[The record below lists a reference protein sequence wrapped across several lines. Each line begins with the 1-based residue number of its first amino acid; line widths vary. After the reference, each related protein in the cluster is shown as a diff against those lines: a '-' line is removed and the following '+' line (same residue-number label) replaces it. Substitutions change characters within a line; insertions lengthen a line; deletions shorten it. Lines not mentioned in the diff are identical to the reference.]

1 MPDFAYTALASTGL
15 SSNGTITA
23 GSEREAALMLD
34 AKGLFPTTIT
44 AAKVA
49 GSSKFSFGGG
59 VSGRQLVTMYSQL
72 ADLLHSGVPLLRSLE
87 LLEKQST
94 NKKLQSVLRDV
105 RMEVAEGTGLA
116 QAMARHPKVFS
127 ELVVS
132 MVRAGQEGGFLEDVL
147 KRTATFVEHQ
157 EDLKSKVIGALAY
170 PVFLMF
176 AGFGVLIVLV
186 VFFVPKFDKIFAK
199 LREKDALPVLTEYL
213 LMVSN
218 FVIGWWWAIIIAV
231 VGAIVGYI
239 VWVRTPDGRRK
250 MDMIRLKMPVFGKIY
265 LNLALS
271 RFARILGTMLH
282 NGIPILKALGIAK
295 DSAGNKI
302 LTEAIAESAEY
313 ITAGQKLADPMRRN
327 KHFPIDMVEM
337 IAIAEESNNLEK
349 VLLDIAESMDRRTA
363 RNLELMVK
371 LLEPVMMLMMA
382 LTVLLVVMGL
392 LLPVFKMGET
402 VKM

>member
-1 MPDFAYTALASTGL
+1 MPDFAYTALAATGL

-34 AKGLFPTTIT
+34 AKGLFPTTIS
-44 AAKVA
+44 AAKA
-49 GSSKFSFGGG
+49 PGTGKLSFGGG
-59 VSGRQLVTMYSQL
+59 VRGRQLVTMYSQL

-87 LLEKQST
+87 LLERQST
-94 NKKLQSVLRDV
+94 NKRLQSVLRDV
-105 RMEVAEGTGLA
+105 RMEVAEGIGLA

-176 AGFGVLIVLV
+176 AGVSVLLILV
-186 VFFVPKFDKIFAK
+186 MFFVPKFDKIFSK
-199 LREKDALPVLTEYL
+199 LREKDALPTLTEYL
-213 LMVSN
+213 LFVSN
-218 FVIGWWWAIIIAV
+218 FMIDYWMFILLAV
-231 VGAIVGYI
+231 VGMIVGYI

-250 MDMIRLKMPVFGKIY
+250 MDMFRLKMPVFGKIY

-282 NGIPILKALGIAK
+282 NGIPILKALNIAK
-295 DSAGNKI
+295 DSTGNRV
-302 LTEAIAESAEY
+302 LTEAIEESAEH

-382 LTVLLVVMGL
+382 MSVLLVVMGL
-392 LLPVFKMGET
+392 LLPVFKMGQT
-402 VKM
+402 VK